1 MLINGDAGSGGDIF
15 PYLFRKAK
23 LGKLIG
29 MRTWGG
35 VIGISRNPQL
45 IDGASITVP
54 FITFYETDGTL
65 TMEGHG
71 VDPDDEVDPAFVVDG
86 GDPQL
91 DYAIQQMLDE
101 IKRNPYVPARRPAYP
116 NRRGM
121 GIREQD
127 K

>member
-1 MLINGDAGSGGDIF
+1 
-15 PYLFRKAK
+15 
-23 LGKLIG
+23 

-35 VIGISRNPQL
+35 VIGIAKNPPF
-45 IDGASITVP
+45 IDGGRITVP

-71 VDPDDEVDPAFVVDG
+71 VDPDINVVDDPALMVDG

-91 DYAIQQMLDE
+91 DAAIKYMLEE
-101 IKRNPYVPARRPAYP
+101 IERNPYVPAKRPPYP
-116 NRRGM
+116 DRSGM
-121 GIREQD
+121 GVLEEQ